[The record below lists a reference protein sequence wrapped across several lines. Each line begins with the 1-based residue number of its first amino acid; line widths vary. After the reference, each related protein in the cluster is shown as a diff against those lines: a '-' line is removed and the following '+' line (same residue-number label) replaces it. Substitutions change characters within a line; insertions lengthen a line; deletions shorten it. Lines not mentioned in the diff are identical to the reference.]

1 MNPNLIVHLSCLF
14 QPKNL
19 GFIANSALGNMGENH
34 WFEIWILGRR
44 YPEGMA
50 LKPELQRHG
59 HRGMTVLGH
68 HCCSAPLGTVDSEG
82 PRLTQG
88 LAAQLGTAD

>member
-1 MNPNLIVHLSCLF
+1 MS
-14 QPKNL
+14 
-19 GFIANSALGNMGENH
+19 ENH
-34 WFEIWILGRR
+34 WFEMWVLGRR

-50 LKPELQRHG
+50 LKPKLQRHG
-59 HRGMTVLGH
+59 HRGMTVLGQAAVLPQWGL
-68 HCCSAPLGTVDSEG
+68 CSSEV

>member
-1 MNPNLIVHLSCLF
+1 MS
-14 QPKNL
+14 
-19 GFIANSALGNMGENH
+19 ENH
-34 WFEIWILGRR
+34 RFEMWVLGRR
-44 YPEGMA
+44 YPEGIA
-50 LKPELQRHG
+50 LKPKLPSHG

-68 HCCSAPLGTVDSEG
+68 AVVLPQWGPWSSKV